1 MNTKKIVYDDYSK
14 LSGESFLDIDQTLG
28 LFKSLNWQKGT
39 FLYFDI
45 NETETF
51 QIFYHEEA
59 LYLIEIA
66 NDSDDMVYLQKF
78 AKEVQVENLIQY
90 YFENNIVSKEG
101 FYEVPIET
109 KRLSD
114 FIRETNYSWTG

>member
-39 FLYFDI
+39 FLYFDV

-109 KRLSD
+109 KTLSD
-114 FIRETNYSWTG
+114 VIRETN